1 MSNSQRADG
10 KIRCTSSNKCHIRSV
25 KNKTTDVL
33 TTTET
38 NAQKTTL
45 LGDQIE
51 IMCINKT
58 LRNQNEINK
67 KSYT

>member
-1 MSNSQRADG
+1 MGKSDAQAQTNVTSGQLKIKQLMFSQLQRQML
-10 KIRCTSSNKCHIRSV
+10 K
-25 KNKTTDVL
+25 
-33 TTTET
+33 
-38 NAQKTTL
+38 KTTL